1 MMHRFLVSVALVA
14 GLGLL
19 VACGSNE
26 EKGTTPSVTPKGT
39 ASPTQGGP
47 PPVSA
52 QATVTAS
59 GLQII
64 EVQIGTGNE
73 AQKGETVSVHYT
85 GWLADGTKFDSSL
98 DRGQPLS
105 FVLGAGQMIPGFD
118 EGIAGMKVGGKRRLI
133 IPSSLAYGSAGRP
146 PVIPANAELTF
157 DVQLVGLE

>member
-1 MMHRFLVSVALVA
+1 MMRRFLVSVALVV

-19 VACGSNE
+19 IACGSNE
-26 EKGTTPSVTPKGT
+26 EKGTTPGVTPTATGAGT
-39 ASPTQGGP
+39 GGGP

-59 GLQII
+59 GLRII
-64 EVQIGTGNE
+64 EVEIGTGNE
-73 AQKGETVSVHYT
+73 AQKGETVIVHYT

-118 EGIAGMKVGGKRRLI
+118 EGIAGMRVGGKRRLI
-133 IPSSLAYGSAGRP
+133 IPSGLAYGSTGRP

-157 DVQLVGLE
+157 DIQLVGLE